1 MIKRDSRKPAAGMLA
16 IAVTISLVGGN
27 LALPVLAQSGS
38 ANTAARSTHG
48 KTAAF
53 QLPMNGPLTE
63 ANAPQVAPLGAPVP
77 GDGNGMIIE
86 EVRGW
91 NDAPAPSTQASS
103 QISAKTPSTQ
113 AATQAATQAPTR
125 AVAAPSKLA
134 STATPTAV
142 PVPSETTKGPAQRF
156 DHNMVPFNMQE
167 CPEIDN
173 SQPQDQSRDHTQ
185 AGETQVDQAAT
196 QQPVATSPVATS
208 TVVTP
213 TLVTPTAVTPTAVE
227 PTAVEP
233 TAAEPKVESAKEAIQ
248 DIEAAAESNSSEEA
262 SAVIVIDNDA
272 DVPQKA
278 EVVWKEIQDEV
289 GKTKIVSGATFPI
302 TMMSSLSS
310 KTAKVGQ
317 PIEARLNV
325 DITIGGKLIAKKG
338 DLVRGHVSSA
348 EPARRILHAELSAK
362 RWMRANGAVGLQF
375 DEIINH
381 NGEHLPLVA
390 QPAQHARIV
399 KNKAEGRVLGV
410 NHNGEV
416 AAPLSTQL
424 KHQAAHLAIRGA
436 ASAGGVFSFGIVPLA
451 YGVVGAMNP
460 SFAFLHPV
468 GTNVPH
474 RRLKGF
480 AMGVVSGLPGGF
492 LIADTIIRGQEAVVK
507 PGDQFEAEFKQE
519 FTGEAATEATL
530 IPGASSKVR
539 GEILTDVK
547 SKKK

>member
-1 MIKRDSRKPAAGMLA
+1 MFKGDSNRRAARMLA
-16 IAVTISLVGGN
+16 IAVTISIVGGN
-27 LALPVLAQSGS
+27 LSSAAYAQTGS
-38 ANTAARSTHG
+38 AQGAAQRAVHG
-48 KTAAF
+48 KAVAF
-53 QLPMNGPLTE
+53 QLPMNGQLCE
-63 ANAPQVAPLGAPVP
+63 SSGPQTKSTVGAPVP
-77 GDGNGMIIE
+77 GNGMIIE
-86 EVRGW
+86 EVSGW
-91 NDAPAPSTQASS
+91 NDEPGIASLPPKTVPPSAEET
-103 QISAKTPSTQ
+103 KTP
-113 AATQAATQAPTR
+113 AERLNPNAI
-125 AVAAPSKLA
+125 
-134 STATPTAV
+134 
-142 PVPSETTKGPAQRF
+142 
-156 DHNMVPFNMQE
+156 PFNMQE
-167 CPEIDN
+167 GDETPSAD
-173 SQPQDQSRDHTQ
+173 SQSSQDSSSAESQSPQTQQSSSAQPATTGAQETQ
-185 AGETQVDQAAT
+185 AQTPAPTQPTQPTQPAQPLTGQVETSV
-196 QQPVATSPVATS
+196 PKVE
-208 TVVTP
+208 
-213 TLVTPTAVTPTAVE
+213 TAREAIE
-227 PTAVEP
+227 EIE
-233 TAAEPKVESAKEAIQ
+233 TAAESRSQ
-248 DIEAAAESNSSEEA
+248 EA
-262 SAVIVIDNDA
+262 SAVLVIDNDG
-272 DVPQKA
+272 DEPQKA
-278 EVVWKEIQDEV
+278 EVVWKEIQDEP
-289 GKTKIVSGATFPI
+289 GKTKIISGATFPI
-302 TMMSSLSS
+302 TMMSSLNS
-310 KTAKVGQ
+310 KTAKSGQ

-325 DITIGGKLIAKKG
+325 DIKIGGKLIAKKG
-338 DLVRGHVSSA
+338 DLVRGHVTNS
-348 EPARRILHAELSAK
+348 EPARRILHAELSRK

-375 DEIINH
+375 DEIINY

-390 QPAQHARIV
+390 KPAQHARIV

-530 IPGASSKVR
+530 IPGASSKVK
-539 GEILTDVK
+539 GEVLTDIK